1 MLRKNNTL
9 PGLYDERLDNMRT
22 TIYIDTILLDKI
34 KDAVAEVGE
43 SKDELVE
50 RLIQRI
56 IDKNSF
62 VPKPCKRV
70 QYQDGGPGG
79 KWKIEHITIEPVF
92 YEKAQD
98 LRRHFKYSVSWFI
111 AFAIKYYL
119 DELISDLKNPGKSE
133 NTPVNYA
140 GDYVY
145 FSEMAGSF
153 RVFLTMMDT
162 HSKKT

>member
-1 MLRKNNTL
+1 MTRKNTTL
-9 PGLYDERLDNMRT
+9 PALYYERLDNMRT
-22 TIYIDTILLDKI
+22 TIYIDTILLDKL
-34 KDAVAEVGE
+34 KNAVAEVGE
-43 SKDELVE
+43 SKDVLIEL
-50 RLIQRI
+50 LIQRI
-56 IDKNSF
+56 IDKNRF

-70 QYQDGGPGG
+70 KYQDEGPGG
-79 KWKIEHITIEPVF
+79 EWKVEHINIKPLF

-119 DELISDLKNPGKSE
+119 DELISDLKNPGKNE
-133 NTPVNYA
+133 NNMVNYT

-145 FSEMAGSF
+145 FSEMAGSI

-162 HSKKT
+162 QSKKT